1 MFKLIKKI
9 IAITFVF
16 SLLITNVIA
25 EESQVKQQPIEEK
38 AITTFASF
46 ELDKLAEA
54 IELVEKTDT
63 SIFIKDCQDA
73 ILASLKTAKDVF
85 KNPNSQDEINSAEGD
100 LLIKIKNA
108 KVDYIKKLEKLVADA
123 SEITIIVQTYKLDI
137 FTNNSFNHLKNT
149 TTGAKFVLDQSMT
162 NQKDAEGQVDK
173 LMSALNNL
181 EYIKDVS
188 KSHIQLNREVNDLI
202 ERASNLK
209 TSDYK
214 LEGLREVAK
223 AKDFATSNVNFM
235 ADANNKTIKN
245 KLYVSKYRL
254 DLALNNLQQL
264 ESNKLKLEAM
274 ILRVESLDLS
284 LYEEVGQAELLA
296 AIDKAKALLLSQV
309 ELLEK
314 PGDSILNESQED
326 VAEEVVE
333 AQYLEA
339 LSEIEDLLNK
349 LVLKKTD
356 EVASEKPQSPSN
368 NQQGPNV
375 VDSYIVDNTRI
386 YVTIIIVSL
395 GLVAVLLY
403 LRAKKNKK
411 D

>member
-46 ELDKLAEA
+46 ELEKLADA
-54 IELVEKTDT
+54 IARVEKTDT
-63 SIFIKDCQDA
+63 SNFTKDCQDA
-73 ILASLKTAKDVF
+73 ISISLKKANDVL
-85 KNPNSQDEINSAEGD
+85 KNPTNQEEINSAEGD

-214 LEGLREVAK
+214 LEGLRQVAK
-223 AKDFATSNVNFM
+223 AKDFATSNVNSM
-235 ADANNKTIKN
+235 ADANNKTIRN

-274 ILRVESLDLS
+274 I
-284 LYEEVGQAELLA
+284 
-296 AIDKAKALLLSQV
+296 
-309 ELLEK
+309 
-314 PGDSILNESQED
+314 
-326 VAEEVVE
+326 
-333 AQYLEA
+333 
-339 LSEIEDLLNK
+339 
-349 LVLKKTD
+349 
-356 EVASEKPQSPSN
+356 
-368 NQQGPNV
+368 
-375 VDSYIVDNTRI
+375 
-386 YVTIIIVSL
+386 
-395 GLVAVLLY
+395 
-403 LRAKKNKK
+403 
-411 D
+411 

>member
-1 MFKLIKKI
+1 
-9 IAITFVF
+9 
-16 SLLITNVIA
+16 
-25 EESQVKQQPIEEK
+25 
-38 AITTFASF
+38 
-46 ELDKLAEA
+46 
-54 IELVEKTDT
+54 
-63 SIFIKDCQDA
+63 
-73 ILASLKTAKDVF
+73 
-85 KNPNSQDEINSAEGD
+85 
-100 LLIKIKNA
+100 
-108 KVDYIKKLEKLVADA
+108 
-123 SEITIIVQTYKLDI
+123 
-137 FTNNSFNHLKNT
+137 
-149 TTGAKFVLDQSMT
+149 
-162 NQKDAEGQVDK
+162 
-173 LMSALNNL
+173 
-181 EYIKDVS
+181 
-188 KSHIQLNREVNDLI
+188 
-202 ERASNLK
+202 
-209 TSDYK
+209 
-214 LEGLREVAK
+214 
-223 AKDFATSNVNFM
+223 M